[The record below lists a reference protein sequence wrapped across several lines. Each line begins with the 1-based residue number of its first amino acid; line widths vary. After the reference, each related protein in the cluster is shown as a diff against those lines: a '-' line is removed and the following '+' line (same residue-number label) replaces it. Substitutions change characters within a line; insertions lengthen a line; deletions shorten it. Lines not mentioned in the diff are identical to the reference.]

1 MPSSLPRR
9 RARTGGLCAAAAVLT
24 FSAASI
30 AAQPAAAPVTL
41 KFAHFLP
48 STGNFQKHI
57 AEPWCAAI
65 EKDSGGRLKC
75 QIYPSLQLGGTPAQ
89 IPDQV
94 KNAVADIGWTSPSFA
109 TGRFPRTEA
118 LELPFSLPPGG
129 LAGSRA
135 MWEYYQK
142 HAQED
147 YKDFKVLAIFS
158 ASNVVI
164 STASKPVLTV
174 DGFKG
179 LKLRSPS
186 RFAALLIG
194 ALGGTP
200 VNLPVAQITESI
212 AKGVIDGAMAPW
224 EILPTTKVDEV
235 TKYHMEGLPDQ
246 PGFTQTPMAIL
257 MNKSRYEGL
266 PADLKAVIDRHSGA
280 ALSDLAGRVWDQGND
295 AARKKMT
302 AQGNKVLV
310 IKPEDYAAMKKA
322 AAGVE
327 AEWIQ
332 QATAKGLDG
341 RRLAADVH
349 AIGTRHLGK

>member
-1 MPSSLPRR
+1 MNRL
-9 RARTGGLCAAAAVLT
+9 LAAAWLTGAALAAV
-24 FSAASI
+24 
-30 AAQPAAAPVTL
+30 PAAAQTLTL
-41 KFAHFLP
+41 KFSHFLP

-65 EKDSGGRLKC
+65 AKDSGGRLAC

-94 KNAVADIGWTSPSFA
+94 KNGVADIGWTSPSFA

-129 LAGSRA
+129 LSGSRA
-135 MWEYYQK
+135 MWEFYQK
-142 HAQED
+142 HAQDD
-147 YKDFKVLAIFS
+147 YKDFKVLAVFS

-186 RFAALLIG
+186 RFAALLIT

-200 VNLPVAQITESI
+200 VNLPVAAITESI
-212 AKGVIDGAMAPW
+212 SKGVIDGAMAPW

-235 TKYHMEGLPDQ
+235 TKYHMEGLPNQ

-257 MNKSRYEGL
+257 MNKQKWDSL
-266 PADLKAVIDRHSGA
+266 PADLKAVIDKHSNA
-280 ALSDLAGRVWDQGND
+280 TLSDLAGKVWDDGND
-295 AARKKMT
+295 AARQKMT

-322 AAGVE
+322 GTGVE
-327 AEWIQ
+327 ADWIK

-341 RRLAADVH
+341 AKLAAEVH
-349 AIGTRHLGK
+349 AIGNKYLSK

>member
-1 MPSSLPRR
+1 MLIRLNGL
-9 RARTGGLCAAAAVLT
+9 ARGLLAAALPLLLGAG
-24 FSAASI
+24 
-30 AAQPAAAPVTL
+30 AAQAQTVTL
-41 KFAHFLP
+41 KFTHFLP
-48 STGNFQKHI
+48 STGNFQRFI

-65 EKDSGGRLKC
+65 AKDSGDRLAC

-94 KNAVADIGWTSPSFA
+94 KNGVADIGWTSPSFA

-142 HAQED
+142 HAQDD
-147 YKDFKVLAIFS
+147 YKDFKVLAVFS

-164 STASKPVLTV
+164 STASKPILTA
-174 DGFKG
+174 DDFKG

-186 RFAALLIG
+186 RFAALLIT

-200 VNLPVAQITESI
+200 VNLPVAAITESI
-212 AKGVIDGAMAPW
+212 SKGVVDGAMAPW
-224 EILPTTKVDEV
+224 EILPTTKIDEV
-235 TKYHMEGLPDQ
+235 TKYHMEGLPNQ

-257 MNKSRYEGL
+257 MNKAKYDSL
-266 PADLKAVIDRHSGA
+266 PADLKAVIDKHSGA
-280 ALSDLAGRVWDQGND
+280 ALSDLAGSVWDQGND

-310 IKPEDYAAMKKA
+310 IKPADYEAMKKA
-322 AAGVE
+322 GAGVE
-327 AEWIQ
+327 ADWIK
-332 QATAKGLDG
+332 QATARGLDG
-341 RRLAADVH
+341 ARLAADVH
-349 AIGTRHLGK
+349 AIGAKYLSK

>member
-1 MPSSLPRR
+1 MFTRLN
-9 RARTGGLCAAAAVLT
+9 GLAAAAAL
-24 FSAASI
+24 AALCI
-30 AAQPAAAPVTL
+30 APAQAQTTTL
-41 KFAHFLP
+41 KFSHFLP

-57 AEPWCAAI
+57 AEPWCAAV
-65 EKDSGGRLKC
+65 EKDSGGKLKC

-94 KNAVADIGWTSPSFA
+94 KNGVADIAWTSPSFA

-129 LAGSRA
+129 LTGSKA
-135 MWEYYQK
+135 MWEYYLK
-142 HAQED
+142 HAQDD

-164 STASKPVLTV
+164 STANKPVLTV

-186 RFAALLIG
+186 RFAALLIT

-200 VNLPVAQITESI
+200 VNLPVAAITESI
-212 AKGVIDGAMAPW
+212 SKGVIDGAMAPW

-235 TKYHMEGLPDQ
+235 TKYHMEGLANQ

-257 MNKSRYEGL
+257 MNKQKYESL
-266 PADLKAVIDRHSGA
+266 PAELKAAIDKHSGA
-280 ALSDLAGRVWDQGND
+280 ALSNLAGSVWDQGND
-295 AARKKMT
+295 AARTKMT

-322 AAGVE
+322 GAGVE
-327 AEWIQ
+327 ADWIK
-332 QATAKGLDG
+332 QAEAKGLDG
-341 RRLAADVH
+341 KKLAAEVH
-349 AIGTRHLGK
+349 AIGNKYLSK

>member
-1 MPSSLPRR
+1 MFVTHRL
-9 RARTGGLCAAAAVLT
+9 AAVGLAAAALLGAG
-24 FSAASI
+24 SAT
-30 AAQPAAAPVTL
+30 AQTVTL

-48 STGNFQKHI
+48 STGNFQRHI

-75 QIYPSLQLGGTPAQ
+75 QIFPSLQLGGTPAQ

-94 KNAVADIGWTSPSFA
+94 KNGVADIGWTSPSFA

-129 LAGSRA
+129 LSGSRA
-135 MWEYYQK
+135 MWAYYQK
-142 HAQED
+142 HAQDD

-164 STASKPVLTV
+164 STANKPVLTA

-194 ALGGTP
+194 QLGGTP
-200 VNLPVAQITESI
+200 VNLPVAAITESI
-212 AKGVIDGAMAPW
+212 SKGVIDGAMAPW
-224 EILPTTKVDEV
+224 EILPTTKIDEV
-235 TKYHMEGLPDQ
+235 TKYHMEGLPNQ

-257 MNKSRYEGL
+257 MNKAKWDGL
-266 PADLKAVIDRHSGA
+266 PADLKAVLDKHSGA
-280 ALSDLAGRVWDQGND
+280 ALSDLAGRVWDEGNE
-295 AARKKMT
+295 AAKKKMT
-302 AQGNKVLV
+302 AQGNKILV
-310 IKPEDYAAMKKA
+310 IKPEDYAAMQKA
-322 AAGVE
+322 GAAVE
-327 AEWIQ
+327 ADWIK
-332 QATAKGLDG
+332 QADARGLDG
-341 RRLAADVH
+341 KKLAAEVH
-349 AIGTRHLGK
+349 ALGAKFMNTPSK

>member
-1 MPSSLPRR
+1 MSFLKPL
-9 RARTGGLCAAAAVLT
+9 RARLSTPARHALLAATLLGPL
-24 FSAASI
+24 
-30 AAQPAAAPVTL
+30 AAQAETLTL
-41 KFAHFLP
+41 KFSHFLP

-57 AEPWCAAI
+57 AEPWCGAI

-94 KNAVADIGWTSPSFA
+94 KNGVADIAWTSPSFA

-129 LAGSRA
+129 LNGSRA

-164 STASKPVLTV
+164 STATKPVLTA

-186 RFAALLIG
+186 RFAALLIT
-194 ALGGTP
+194 AMGGTP
-200 VNLPVAQITESI
+200 VNLPVAAITESI
-212 AKGVIDGAMAPW
+212 AKGVIEGAMAPW

-235 TKYHMEGLPDQ
+235 TKYHMEGLPNQ

-257 MNKSRYEGL
+257 MNKQKYEAL
-266 PADLKAVIDRHSGA
+266 PADLKAVIDKHSGA
-280 ALSDLAGRVWDQGND
+280 ALSDLAGKVWDDGNE

-302 AQGNKVLV
+302 ADGHKILV
-310 IKPEDYAAMKKA
+310 IKPEDYAVMRKA
-322 AAGVE
+322 GAGVE
-327 AEWIQ
+327 ADWIK
-332 QATAKGLDG
+332 QAEARGLDG
-341 RRLAADVH
+341 KKLAAEVH
-349 AIGTRHLGK
+349 AIGARHLGK